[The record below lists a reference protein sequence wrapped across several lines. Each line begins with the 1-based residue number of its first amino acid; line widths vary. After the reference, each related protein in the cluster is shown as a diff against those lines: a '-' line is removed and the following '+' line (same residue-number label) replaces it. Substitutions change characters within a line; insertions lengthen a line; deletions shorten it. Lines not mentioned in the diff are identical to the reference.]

1 MYYLPDWWV
10 KTYGSPNG
18 NWNIS
23 GPTLKEMAANISS
36 VGGTTIEQKQ
46 YSSLVRNATTEEPV
60 LGNNNINAQ
69 AHINILQDCLKLIA
83 Q

>member
-1 MYYLPDWWV
+1 
-10 KTYGSPNG
+10 
-18 NWNIS
+18 
-23 GPTLKEMAANISS
+23 MAANISS
-36 VGGTTIEQKQ
+36 VGGTAIEQKQ